1 MATHKNAPHHIKENA
16 TVKVKKCFDDPELD
30 EEQKLECAIHELA
43 SQTDTNREEL
53 QKQITDLPMQEL
65 LVLTKTIYD
74 TVQIHDGKL
83 DQIDKR
89 LNNIEDQMVTKE
101 DLNQIDSRFDQ
112 MVTKEELHEEFEVF
126 KENILQA
133 IRKNNEEE

>member
-1 MATHKNAPHHIKENA
+1 
-16 TVKVKKCFDDPELD
+16 
-30 EEQKLECAIHELA
+30 
-43 SQTDTNREEL
+43 
-53 QKQITDLPMQEL
+53 MQEL